1 VDFVTDFIDA
11 LGLTHPLTYIGLF
24 LAASLLM
31 IWRLEAM
38 GRHGL
43 EGTALGTVVMPYCSG
58 LGNLVFV
65 YLVLRDNG
73 KPGEV
78 MTNCLV
84 NNTTNFTFVIG
95 LAALLWPFNLTR
107 QNSAKPGK
115 RAARK
120 AAAAE
125 IETQLSRLS
134 LMLTMAAVVFFT
146 GITWALGQ
154 DGTLSSTDGLVL
166 VALFLFWQTFQ
177 VVDVMKHNVRQ
188 RHSFPAMFY
197 VDVVNL
203 LLGAVLLYASLDW
216 LVKWLSA
223 QKGGFLSAENLG
235 WLSGWLMVL
244 PNTILALYYAWRKR
258 ADVAYCSQIGDAH
271 VSLPLCLGVYALFRP
286 VPVTPVFDTSVVI
299 ILAAI
304 VVHFVLVVGVGW
316 VPRWVAGLMMASYA
330 WFLYAGLAG

>member
-1 VDFVTDFIDA
+1 
-11 LGLTHPLTYIGLF
+11 
-24 LAASLLM
+24 
-31 IWRLEAM
+31 
-38 GRHGL
+38 
-43 EGTALGTVVMPYCSG
+43 
-58 LGNLVFV
+58 
-65 YLVLRDNG
+65 
-73 KPGEV
+73 
-78 MTNCLV
+78 
-84 NNTTNFTFVIG
+84 
-95 LAALLWPFNLTR
+95 
-107 QNSAKPGK
+107 
-115 RAARK
+115 
-120 AAAAE
+120 
-125 IETQLSRLS
+125 
-134 LMLTMAAVVFFT
+134 
-146 GITWALGQ
+146 
-154 DGTLSSTDGLVL
+154 
-166 VALFLFWQTFQ
+166 
-177 VVDVMKHNVRQ
+177 MKHNVRQ